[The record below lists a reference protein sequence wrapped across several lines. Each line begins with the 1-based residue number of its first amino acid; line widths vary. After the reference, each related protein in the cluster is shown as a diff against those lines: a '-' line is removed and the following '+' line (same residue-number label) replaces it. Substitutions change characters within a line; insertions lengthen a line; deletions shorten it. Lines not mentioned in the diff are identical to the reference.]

1 MYERDPRCDISH
13 SKDSGVMSVVGAKI
27 HPSSKALG
35 REVTMGYY
43 VRIEEADWEIKETP
57 EALAT
62 IREMPKKFHHL
73 KRGGSSSGE
82 KWFSWMN
89 DTEIETTETVENVFK
104 QLGFETESTDGG
116 FRLIGYDSKTGQEDL
131 FLAVMAPYTVS
142 GSSIEWVGEDNA
154 MWRNHVSEGKMFVD
168 EATISWTRS
177 QPYRYM
183 HLVFDSE
190 TMQSRTYNVDITS
203 AQHIEEVSIIE
214 QRQEE
219 KNNAYHEKL
228 RKQREAQE
236 AEAKADA

>member
-1 MYERDPRCDISH
+1 
-13 SKDSGVMSVVGAKI
+13 
-27 HPSSKALG
+27 
-35 REVTMGYY
+35 MGYY
-43 VRIEEADWEIKETP
+43 VRIESVDWEIKETP

-89 DTEIETTETVENVFK
+89 DTEIETTETVQNVFN
-104 QLGFETESTDGG
+104 QLGFETQKTDDG
-116 FRLIGYDSKTGQEDL
+116 FQLLGYDSKTGQEDL

-154 MWRNHVSEGKMFVD
+154 LWRHHISEGKMFVD
-168 EATISWTRS
+168 EATITWTRS
-177 QPYRYM
+177 TPYRYT
-183 HLVFDSE
+183 HYVFDSE
-190 TMQSRTYNVDITS
+190 TMQGKTYNVDITS

-219 KNNAYHEKL
+219 KNTLYYEK
-228 RKQREAQE
+228 RRREREQAE